1 MIHTFYYC
9 IAGFRMALSGALDAE
24 ALLPS
29 FRGFR
34 CAPCDDAQLLF
45 SLTVLPQRP
54 VPMGDAAEVGLFD
67 SDLGHVKLMKAEDKY
82 CIHLKY
88 KDGAVH
94 EMRANPSF
102 TDVQA
107 YICLTDR
114 YAGEALNSLLRIAFS
129 QAILAH
135 GGISIHASAVMRN
148 GRAYL
153 FMGKSGTGKS
163 THASLWLSSFPGTG
177 LLNDDNPIIRLQGH
191 SAFVYGSPWSG
202 KTPCHRNLRCEL
214 GGVARLVQAPTNH
227 LALQESEN
235 AFIALLPGCS
245 VVHKDARLYDSLCN
259 TLAELVELVPV
270 GILQCEPNGEAA
282 RICAAALL
290 K

>member
-1 MIHTFYYC
+1 MTDTFYYC

-54 VPMGDAAEVGLFD
+54 APMGDAAEVGLFD
-67 SDLGHVKLMKAEDKY
+67 SDLGHVQLMKAEDKY

-114 YAGEALNSLLRIAFS
+114 YAGEALNSLLRITFS

-163 THASLWLSSFPGTG
+163 THASLWLSCFPGTG

-214 GGVARLVQAPTNH
+214 GDVARLVQAPTNH
-227 LALQESEN
+227 FVLQESEN

-245 VVHKDARLYDSLCN
+245 VVHKDARLNDCLCN

-270 GILQCEPNGEAA
+270 GILRCEPNGEAA
-282 RICAAALL
+282 RVCAAALL